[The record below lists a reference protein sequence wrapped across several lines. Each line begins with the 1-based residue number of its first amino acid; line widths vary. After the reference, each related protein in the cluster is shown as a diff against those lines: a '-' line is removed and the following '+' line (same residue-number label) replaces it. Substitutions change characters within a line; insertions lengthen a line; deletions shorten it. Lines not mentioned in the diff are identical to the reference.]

1 MARRRK
7 ALTKIA
13 ANSTWS
19 MRNYLVHSIAKVIFM
34 GTTPPEQ
41 EVQFV
46 KNYLQ
51 ILIGASPSPRDVLDS
66 LPKEIATKVPVKNF
80 GNQGPLDWPVIASE
94 DVKLFREDFLEIVG
108 KYATLRALGLTGGT
122 DGISK

>member
-1 MARRRK
+1 MARRNK

-13 ANSTWS
+13 GNSTWS
-19 MRNYLVHSIAKVIFM
+19 VRNYLVHSIAKAIFL
-34 GTTPPEQ
+34 GVTPSKE

-51 ILIGASPSPRDVLDS
+51 ILIGASTSPKEVLDS
-66 LPKEIATKVPVKNF
+66 LPKEVAAKVPVKDF
-80 GNQGPLDWPVIASE
+80 SSLPEWSVIPSK
-94 DVKLFREDFLEIVG
+94 DVELFREDFIEIVG

-122 DGISK
+122 NGISK